1 MNKKNL
7 AIFTTLCFLIVIPY
21 FVGDSIINA
30 LILMLIAALFAQAF
44 NVLCGQAGMLS
55 FGHAAYFGVGTFA
68 TIHAMNALDGAGL
81 FPTPFLP
88 LAGGVASLIIGI
100 FAGWFS
106 TKRSGAYFAMITL
119 ALAELLHALAPQLK
133 GLFGGES
140 GISAMRMP
148 AFGFSFGSATEVYY
162 LTLFWFILCVVLLY
176 LFTRTPVGKLAL
188 GLREN
193 KHRLEFLGYNTH
205 YLSVFVFAVSALFS
219 GIAGGLQA
227 LHLEAANYVILETHL
242 SASVVL
248 NSYIGGVSFFWG
260 PALGAGI
267 MTFFGSMVSDLTQS
281 WLLYQGVIFVLV
293 MMFIPKGLAG
303 LLVQWIGLLK
313 GLGYQR
319 TVLPSFY
326 TFLALVLSVS
336 GFVFILESMRVIL
349 SSDYKELNKLTTDG
363 EISAISVFNYQW
375 QPDNILIWV
384 VSLIITVIGLIILK
398 VTVGLWHSLNE
409 QNIRNRHQ
417 SDKVIDHE

>member
-1 MNKKNL
+1 
-7 AIFTTLCFLIVIPY
+7 
-21 FVGDSIINA
+21 
-30 LILMLIAALFAQAF
+30 
-44 NVLCGQAGMLS
+44 
-55 FGHAAYFGVGTFA
+55 
-68 TIHAMNALDGAGL
+68 
-81 FPTPFLP
+81 
-88 LAGGVASLIIGI
+88 
-100 FAGWFS
+100 
-106 TKRSGAYFAMITL
+106 MITL

-375 QPDNILIWV
+375 QPDNILIWA
-384 VSLIITVIGLIILK
+384 VSLIIAVIGLIILK
-398 VTVGLWHSLNE
+398 ITVGLWHSLNE